1 MNQTPLHLRAH
12 EFDTPGLAYATPG
25 LTLQQMLE
33 EVAGGAQI
41 SPDVV
46 VRVGGYA
53 VPRHAWGRLR
63 PKPGARI
70 DVLRQG
76 LAKGGARQILAAVAM
91 IVVAY
96 YAPGWGASI
105 AKGMTWSSAAG
116 SAIASGI
123 TLAASLAV
131 NALVSVPMA
140 SGGGSESQRQWN
152 ALTGS
157 SNQINPYGVIPLILG
172 EHRFFPPHAAMPYT
186 DVLGY
191 DAYQCCMFDLGFGAL
206 NITELRIG
214 DTPALNYD
222 EFQWELSWPGGS
234 APKLYT
240 NDVDEQAV
248 NATMNSEGDQVLR
261 TTSPAVDAISLD
273 LLFPNG
279 LKVFGD
285 SLNKGWPMWVLWRI
299 EYRPVG
305 SPTWLTPPSPRLS
318 KLLDTWTAGADEYPL
333 TAPAPGLYLS
343 WDQTRDPFA
352 SGIAWDVE
360 NGQYEVRI
368 TRVERKDQ
376 TNRTWADGAIW
387 TSFRSIRYTSP
398 STTGTSKLN
407 VRVKGTDQLSGTLQ
421 TFSVLARSIVPVYDR
436 NTNSWSDQHTRNPAW
451 IAYWLMTRCQ
461 ALAEHVPASRIDLD
475 SFADFA
481 GYCAAHGL
489 ECRMVVDA
497 QITAR
502 DLLTKVLSCGLGDL
516 GNRDGRYCV
525 VFDRN
530 VSSATAELSP
540 LDIKEFSA
548 SRQFIKL
555 PHALRVQF
563 KNPEADWQDDE
574 IIVVRDG
581 YSYRGE
587 DARGNPSSEPPA
599 TLFETFRLEWA
610 MLPKQAW
617 RIGRYHLAQGE
628 FRSTV
633 YSFTT
638 DISGLGIV
646 RGDVIDVAHD
656 VAEWGTGWGRVVALV
671 DGTPEGAGGA
681 TLKLDTEIPTDPL
694 KLYGIQTRAPGGAK
708 RKVNCQPHSP
718 FSDTFYLASRP
729 AGTLVGDRVVV
740 GERGV
745 EMTTLI
751 VTGVRY
757 SEDLSSSFTAVAFD
771 PRVDPY
777 WKNPP
782 ESIIS
787 EISGRDYGVP
797 AAPKVTVAV
806 SDPVN
811 DEVDDAGIPTAVVRI
826 GTAPS
831 HGYNT
836 VEMAR

>member
-1 MNQTPLHLRAH
+1 MNEVPLHLRGH
-12 EFDTPGLAYATPG
+12 EFDAPGVVYASPG
-25 LTLQQMLE
+25 QTLQKMLQE
-33 EVAGGAQI
+33 AASGAEI
-41 SPDVV
+41 SADVV

-53 VPRHAWGRLR
+53 VPREAWGRLR
-63 PKPGARI
+63 PKAGVRV

-76 LAKGGARQILAAVAM
+76 LAKGGARQILATVAM

-96 YAPGWGASI
+96 YAPGWGASL
-105 AKGMTWSSAAG
+105 AKGAGWSAAAG
-116 SAIASGI
+116 NAIASGI

-140 SGGGSESQRQWN
+140 SGGGSEAQRSWN

-172 EHRFFPPHAAMPYT
+172 EHRYFPPHAAIPYT

-206 NITELRIG
+206 NISELRIG
-214 DTPALNYD
+214 DTPAQSFND
-222 EFQWELSWPGGS
+222 FQWELSWPGGA

-240 NDVDEQAV
+240 NDIDEQAV

-261 TTSPAVDAISLD
+261 TTAPGVDAISLD
-273 LLFPNG
+273 LLFSNG

-285 SLNKGWPMWVLWRI
+285 SLNKGWPMWVLWRV
-299 EYRPVG
+299 EYRLVG

-318 KLLDTWTAGADEYPL
+318 KLLGTWIAGADEYP
-333 TAPAPGLYLS
+333 TTPPAPGLYLS

-352 SGIAWDVE
+352 SGIAWDVDG
-360 NGQYEVRI
+360 GQYEVRV
-368 TRVERKDQ
+368 TRVARKDQ

-421 TFSVLARSIVPVYDR
+421 TFSVLARSIVPVYNR
-436 NTNSWSDQHTRNPAW
+436 STNTWSNQFTRNPAW

-461 ALAEHVPASRIDLD
+461 ALVEHVPASRIDLD

-481 GYCAAHGL
+481 GYCTVHGL

-497 QITAR
+497 PITAR
-502 DLLTKVLSCGLGDL
+502 DLLNKVLACGLGDI

-530 VSSATAELSP
+530 ISAASAELSP

-563 KNPEADWQDDE
+563 KNPQADWQDDE
-574 IIVVRDG
+574 IIVVQDG
-581 YSYRGE
+581 YSYRGM
-587 DARGNPSSEPPA
+587 DARGNPSGDPSA
-599 TLFETFRLEWA
+599 TLFETLRLEWA

-617 RIGRYHLAQGE
+617 RIARYHLAQGL
-628 FRSTV
+628 FRSTI

-656 VAEWGTGWGRVVALV
+656 VAEWGTGWGRVVALTN
-671 DGTPEGAGGA
+671 GTPDGDGGA
-681 TLKLDTEIPTDPL
+681 TLKLDTEIFTDPL
-694 KLYGIQTRAPGGAK
+694 RLYGIQTRTAGGAK
-708 RKVNCQPHSP
+708 RKVNCHPHSP
-718 FSDTFYLASRP
+718 YSDTFYLDTRP
-729 AGTLVGDRVVV
+729 AGTVVGDRVVV
-740 GERGV
+740 GERGI

-751 VTGVRY
+751 ITGVRY
-757 SEDLSSSFTAVAFD
+757 SEDLSSSFTAVAYD
-771 PRVDPY
+771 ARVDPY

-787 EISGRDYGVP
+787 EISGRNYGVP

-826 GTAPS
+826 GTAPR
-831 HGYNT
+831 HGFMT
-836 VEMAR
+836 LEMQR

>member
-1 MNQTPLHLRAH
+1 MNDVLLHLRGH
-12 EFDTPGLAYATPG
+12 EFDSPGVVYAQPG
-25 LTLQQMLE
+25 QTLLQMLKAA
-33 EVAGGAQI
+33 AGGAEI
-41 SPDVV
+41 SADVV
-46 VRVGGYA
+46 VRVGGYV
-53 VPRHAWGRLR
+53 VPRAAWGRLR
-63 PKPGARI
+63 PKAGVRV

-96 YAPGWGASI
+96 YAPGWGASL
-105 AKGMTWSSAAG
+105 AKGAGWSAAAG
-116 SAIASGI
+116 NAIASGI

-131 NALVSVPMA
+131 NALVAVPM
-140 SGGGSESQRQWN
+140 STEGGSEAQRSWN

-157 SNQINPYGVIPLILG
+157 SNQINPYGAIPLILG
-172 EHRFFPPHAAMPYT
+172 EHRFFPTHAAIPYT
-186 DVLGY
+186 DVVGY

-206 NITELRIG
+206 NISDLRIG
-214 DTPALNYD
+214 DTPVQSYQD
-222 EFQWELSWPGGS
+222 FQWELSWPGGA

-261 TTSPAVDAISLD
+261 TTAQGVDAISLD
-273 LLFPNG
+273 LLFSNG

-285 SLNKGWPMWVLWRI
+285 SLNKGWPMWVLWRV
-299 EYRPVG
+299 EYRRVG
-305 SPTWLTPPSPRLS
+305 TTTWLTPPSPRLS
-318 KLLDTWTAGADEYPL
+318 KLLGTWTAGASEYP
-333 TAPAPGLYLS
+333 TTPPAPGLYLS

-352 SGIAWDVE
+352 SGIAWDVDT
-360 NGQYEVRI
+360 GQYEVRV
-368 TRVERKDQ
+368 TRVARKNQ

-421 TFSVLARSIVPVYDR
+421 TFSVLARSMVPVYNR
-436 NTNSWSDQHTRNPAW
+436 STNTWSNQYTRNPAW

-461 ALAEHVPASRIDLD
+461 ALAEHVPASRIDLN

-481 GYCAAHGL
+481 AHCSANAL
-489 ECRMVVDA
+489 DCRMVVDA
-497 QITAR
+497 QMTAR
-502 DLLTKVLSCGLGDL
+502 DLLSKVLACGLGDI

-530 VSSATAELSP
+530 SSSATAELSP
-540 LDIKEFSA
+540 LDIKEFSG

-563 KNPEADWQDDE
+563 KNPDADWQDDE
-574 IIVVRDG
+574 IIVVQDG
-581 YSYRGE
+581 YSYRGV
-587 DARGNPSSEPPA
+587 DARGNPSTEPAA
-599 TLFETFRLEWA
+599 TLFETLRLEWA
-610 MLPKQAW
+610 MLAKQAW
-617 RIGRYHLAQGE
+617 RVARYHMAQGLY
-628 FRSTV
+628 RSTV

-646 RGDVIDVAHD
+646 RGDVVDVAHD
-656 VAEWGTGWGRVVALV
+656 VAEWGTGWGRIVSVVN
-671 DGTPEGAGGA
+671 GTPEGSDGA
-681 TLKLDTEIPTDPL
+681 TVKLDTEIYTDPL
-694 KLYGIQTRAPGGAK
+694 KIYGIQTRTAGGAK
-708 RKVNCQPHSP
+708 RKVNCRPHSA
-718 FSDTFYLASRP
+718 FSDTFYTDSRP
-729 AGTLVGDRVVV
+729 ASAVVGDRVVV
-740 GERGV
+740 GERGL

-751 VTGVRY
+751 ITGVRY
-757 SEDLSSSFTAVAFD
+757 SEDLSSSFTAVAYD
-771 PRVDPY
+771 ERVDAY

-782 ESIIS
+782 EGIVS

-826 GTAPS
+826 GTAPR

-836 VEMAR
+836 VEMLQ